1 MTQFEKEN
9 NFDVAFSDDIVQNLF
24 SKDSSYT
31 AVYNAEVKSFYQ
43 SIRNQVLD
51 TVLVKDALS
60 LMTERQTNYFNGKFS
75 NLKQIDNFFLT
86 MEGLGQYS
94 MYLWFTNCKG
104 GNIEK
109 STAIKGVRRGG
120 RWWSQDEGFALFLI
134 LGKLTEPH
142 KWAVNM
148 FGNRT
153 EDVVNLIGKQLQ

>member
-9 NFDVAFSDDIVQNLF
+9 NFDVNFSDDIVQNLF

-43 SIRNQVLD
+43 SIRNQLID

-60 LMTERQTNYFNGKFS
+60 SMTERQNNYFNGKFS

-94 MYLWFTNCKG
+94 MYLWLTNSSG

-109 STAIKGVRRGG
+109 DMAVKGVRRGG
-120 RWWSQDEGFALFLI
+120 KWWSQEEGFALFLI
-134 LGKLTEPH
+134 LDRLSKPNIWV
-142 KWAVNM
+142 KNM
-148 FGNRT
+148 FGHTT
-153 EDVVNLIGKQLQ
+153 ENVVDLIVKFLY